1 MADSTTAVEIF
12 KALDQDYALTGLRKL
27 FGCMVDQLWKSSGSC
42 SDTSNVLIQGL
53 AWFNGGVLILAGIVA
68 CYLLYSMVADTAND
82 GEAFG
87 RSTDTR
93 YTLLRTG
100 IGATLFLPISNG
112 LSLVQLLVIQ
122 LAIWSSG
129 FGDTLWSKIAA
140 TNLTGM
146 YSTPDLSTLRAPDFV
161 VRKAVADALRARTY
175 GYVCRYALQNAA
187 KTLSGSTQPIT
198 PKTRD
203 VEDVANTSTKTTVSY
218 FEANSYY
225 RSSTSLCGSISYTVS
240 LPYSLQLSGADQTYS
255 NLLFNL
261 TQNAATAALTSA
273 WTKID
278 TAANSIAVKITGG
291 ENPESAAQRN
301 SEDIRNLITQ
311 GVTDATQQLIS
322 TLSSNITSQTSEL
335 NNARTQY
342 LDLSKQNGWITSV
355 LWQRSMASIYAKLM
369 SIINSAQITSTLP
382 ADPGTYLP
390 WLSSYREGYQQ
401 AVDQFRRDID
411 YVTSFEALFTSL
423 GQAPAASLATETI
436 TGQSNEDKQ
445 VGSLIRSIYISL
457 LGIIAQP
464 EATTWKDPYLELQQ
478 IGTALGPAVAWTGT
492 GAAASGVASFVPGTV
507 GNLANTAASVLLAIT
522 ITLFIIAFIVG
533 GLLPLMPVLY
543 FIAAATSW
551 FLVVVEAMIAMP
563 IWLVTKFFPARSPS
577 LVGESRRGYVFALGL
592 LLRPALIVIG
602 LIASIV
608 MARVGLDLIN
618 LMFRGILAMMVPEG
632 TLATAV
638 IGLGALA
645 AYAMALFS
653 LITFSSSLITTLPE
667 TVIGWID
674 ATITSSAASDLGR
687 SFAAAA
693 SQPPSIG
700 RLEPRNAKPY
710 NNRVSGL
717 RGAPAL
723 TSGGVPGLG
732 SSARPLSISGP
743 ASPRLAS
750 GSSSPKTPPLPPR

>member
-1 MADSTTAVEIF
+1 M
-12 KALDQDYALTGLRKL
+12 
-27 FGCMVDQLWKSSGSC
+27 
-42 SDTSNVLIQGL
+42 
-53 AWFNGGVLILAGIVA
+53 
-68 CYLLYSMVADTAND
+68 
-82 GEAFG
+82 
-87 RSTDTR
+87 
-93 YTLLRTG
+93 
-100 IGATLFLPISNG
+100 
-112 LSLVQLLVIQ
+112 
-122 LAIWSSG
+122 
-129 FGDTLWSKIAA
+129 
-140 TNLTGM
+140 
-146 YSTPDLSTLRAPDFV
+146 
-161 VRKAVADALRARTY
+161 
-175 GYVCRYALQNAA
+175 
-187 KTLSGSTQPIT
+187 
-198 PKTRD
+198 
-203 VEDVANTSTKTTVSY
+203 
-218 FEANSYY
+218 
-225 RSSTSLCGSISYTVS
+225 
-240 LPYSLQLSGADQTYS
+240 
-255 NLLFNL
+255 
-261 TQNAATAALTSA
+261 
-273 WTKID
+273 
-278 TAANSIAVKITGG
+278 KITGG

-311 GVTDATQQLIS
+311 GVTDATQQLTS

-411 YVTSFEALFTSL
+411 YVTSFDALFTSL

-492 GAAASGVASFVPGTV
+492 GAAVSGVASFVPGTA

-687 SFAAAA
+687 SFAAGFPAA
-693 SQPPSIG
+693 
-700 RLEPRNAKPY
+700 L
-710 NNRVSGL
+710 NRPTRAAQCQTL
-717 RGAPAL
+717 
-723 TSGGVPGLG
+723 
-732 SSARPLSISGP
+732 
-743 ASPRLAS
+743 
-750 GSSSPKTPPLPPR
+750 